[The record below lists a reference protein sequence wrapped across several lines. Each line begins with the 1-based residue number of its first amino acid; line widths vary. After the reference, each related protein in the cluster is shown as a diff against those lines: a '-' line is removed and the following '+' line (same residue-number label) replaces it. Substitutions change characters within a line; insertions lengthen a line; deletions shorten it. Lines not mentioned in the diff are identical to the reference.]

1 MTAVTNTEK
10 TVALNANPVL
20 TLIAKNAQTLLTPV
34 LNVTLIKS
42 LIPTPT
48 TTVLINV
55 KRDTIPTLVV
65 FVLNAPLFAELV
77 MMLILATHVSLDTV

>member
-1 MTAVTNTEK
+1 MTVVINTEK
-10 TVALNANPVL
+10 TIVLNANPAP
-20 TLIAKNAQTLLTPV
+20 TLIAKNAQTLLTHV

-55 KRDTIPTLVV
+55 KRATMPTLVV

-77 MMLILATHVSLDTV
+77 MMLILATHVSVDTV